1 MKIISVICLMLILPS
16 PIFAYADDVAIGLNY
31 PETGPYKAEG
41 LAQSRAADLAADEI
55 NAAGGILGKKIKLVK
70 KDSKSKP
77 DVAKTNVADLIDKDG
92 AVMVFGGSSS
102 AVAIAGGEVAR
113 QKGRIY
119 FGTLTYSNETTGVN
133 GHKYMFRECY
143 NSWMGAKVLSKYL
156 NENFAGKKYFYITA
170 NYSWGTSTE
179 ASIRKFSNT
188 EDRSVHKNYLTPFP
202 GATAADFKRA
212 LTLANAN
219 KPDVLVLVLFGR
231 DMADALI
238 AATGMGLKN
247 NMAVVVPNLTLGMA
261 EAAGPKAME
270 GVVGAVPWEWNV
282 PYKYNYERGKK
293 FVEAFAAKYNT
304 YPSTS
309 AASAYTILYEYKAA
323 VQRARTFDSR
333 AVIKALE
340 NRRYTLLKDEQ
351 QWRDFDHQSVQT
363 VYAVKCKSQK
373 EVLKDR
379 FSQDYFEII
388 NRMSGAEAAQTR
400 QEWNEERKA
409 AQKPTELGF

>member
-1 MKIISVICLMLILPS
+1 MKRIIVICS
-16 PIFAYADDVAIGLNY
+16 IFVLLFGVAAYADDVVIGLNY
-31 PETGPYKAEG
+31 PETGPYMAEG

-77 DVAKTNVADLIDKDG
+77 DVGKANVADLIDKDG

-113 QKGRIY
+113 QKDRIY
-119 FGTLTYSNETTGVN
+119 FGTLTYSNETTGAN

-156 NENFAGKKYFYITA
+156 NEHFAGKKYFYITA
-170 NYSWGTSTE
+170 NYSWGTTTE
-179 ASIRKFSNT
+179 SSIRKFSNT
-188 EDRSVHKNYLTPFP
+188 EDKNVHKNHLTPFP
-202 GATAADFKRA
+202 GATAADFKKA
-212 LTLANAN
+212 LTLAGAN
-219 KPDVLVLVLFGR
+219 KPDVLVLVLFGK
-231 DMADALI
+231 DMADALSE
-238 AATGMGLKN
+238 ATAMGLKN
-247 NMAVVVPNLTLGMA
+247 TMAIVVPNLTLGMA
-261 EAAGPKAME
+261 EAAGPKIME
-270 GVVGAVPWEWNV
+270 GVVGAVPWEWNI
-282 PYKYNYERGKK
+282 PYKYNHEKGKK

-323 VQRARTFDSR
+323 VEKAKSFDSKT
-333 AVIKALE
+333 VMKALE
-340 NRRYTLLKDEQ
+340 GRKYTLLKDEQ

-363 VYAVKCKSQK
+363 VYAVKCKPQQ
-373 EVLKDR
+373 EVLKDKYK
-379 FSQDYFEII
+379 QDYFEII
-388 NRMSGAEAAQTR
+388 NKMSGAEAAQTR

-409 AQKPTELGF
+409 AGKPTDLEF